1 MTGLEGLDWAV
12 IGLYFLGIVAIV
24 AWSSRKQKSSEDYF
38 LAGRNVGW
46 FVIGASLF
54 ASNIGSEHIV
64 GLAGSG
70 AKDGMAMAHY
80 ELHAW
85 CLLVLG
91 WVFVPFYSRSSVF
104 TMPEFLERRYNS
116 ASRWILSL
124 VSLVAYVFTKVSV
137 TVYAGGVV
145 FQTLLPKATFGG
157 LDPFW
162 VGALAVV
169 ILTGIYTVI
178 GGLRAVVYT
187 DAMQAVVLIVGSV
200 CITAIGLYTLGGW
213 DKMYEIC
220 HAVEQ
225 VKESTGEVVTKNFF
239 NMWRPANDPDFPWA
253 GILFGAPIVGL
264 WYWCTDQY
272 IVQRTLAARNMKTA
286 RRGTIFGAYLKL
298 TPVFL
303 FIVPGM
309 IAFAL
314 AKSGQLTL
322 DKPDLAFPALVQKLL
337 PPGLRGLVV
346 GGLLAAL
353 MSSLSSLFNS
363 CSTLFTVD
371 IYQKVRP
378 GASQRELVRVGRIAT
393 AVVVV
398 LGIAW
403 IPVMK
408 LVAGALYQYL
418 QIVQAYLAPPIT
430 AVFFLGV
437 FAKRINGKGA
447 VAGLIVGFVLGMAK
461 LAAQVLAGVKTI
473 TPSLPGWLVWFGL
486 SFNWLYFCLALFAV
500 SVVVIVVVSLLTA
513 PPPLEKLTGLTY
525 ATTKGEGRTWTKWDV
540 IHTVVIL
547 SIIAAVYLYFT
558 G

>member
-1 MTGLEGLDWAV
+1 MTGLETWDWLV
-12 IGLYFLGIVAIV
+12 IGLYFLALVVIVW
-24 AWSSRKQKSSEDYF
+24 WSSRRQRSAADYF
-38 LAGRNVGW
+38 LASRNIGW

-70 AKDGMAMAHY
+70 AKSGMAMAHY

-91 WVFVPFYSRSSVF
+91 WVFVPFYSRAAVY

-137 TVYAGGVV
+137 TLYAGGVV
-145 FQTLLPKATFGG
+145 FRVLLPEGTFGG
-157 LDPFW
+157 LDSFW
-162 VGALAVV
+162 VGALSVV
-169 ILTGIYTVI
+169 VLTGIYTVL

-187 DAMQAVVLIVGSV
+187 DALQAIVLIVG
-200 CITAIGLYTLGGW
+200 AICVVVMGLSALGGW
-213 DKMYEIC
+213 
-220 HAVEQ
+220 
-225 VKESTGEVVTKNFF
+225 GELRELCGSQHF
-239 NMWRPANDPDFPWA
+239 NMWRPASDPDFPWA

-272 IVQRTLAARNMKTA
+272 IVQRALAARNMRQA

-298 TPVFL
+298 TPVLL

-314 AKSGQLTL
+314 IKSGKLTL
-322 DKPDLAFPALVQKLL
+322 ESHDQAFPALVQTLL
-337 PPGLRGLVV
+337 PVGLRGLVV

-371 IYQKVRP
+371 IYEKLRP
-378 GASQRELVRVGRIAT
+378 GASDRTLVRVGRIAT
-393 AVVVV
+393 AVIVV

-408 LVAGALYQYL
+408 YVSGALYEYL
-418 QIVQAYLAPPIT
+418 QTVQAYLAPPIT
-430 AVFFLGV
+430 AAFFLGV
-437 FAKRINGKGA
+437 FFRRINGAGA
-447 VAGLIVGFVLGMAK
+447 VAGMICGFILGMAK
-461 LAAQVLAGVKTI
+461 LAVQILAGVESVA
-473 TPSLPGWLVWFGL
+473 PNLPDFLVAFGT
-486 SFNWLYFCLALFAV
+486 FNFLYFCLVLFAI
-500 SVVVIVVVSLLTA
+500 SVIVMVVVSLLTA
-513 PPPLEKLTGLTY
+513 RPPAEKIEGLTF
-525 ATTKGEGRTWTKWDV
+525 ATVTAAGKEEARRTWNKWDV
-540 IHTVVIL
+540 VHTIIIL

>member
-1 MTGLEGLDWAV
+1 MAGLVAWDWVV
-12 IGLYFLGIVAIV
+12 IGLYFLGIAGIV
-24 AWSSRKQKSSEDYF
+24 WWSSRKQKSSEDYF
-38 LAGRNVGW
+38 LAGRNIGW

-54 ASNIGSEHIV
+54 ASNIGSEHLV

-91 WVFVPFYSRSSVF
+91 WVFVPFYSRSQVF
-104 TMPEFLERRYNS
+104 TMPEFLERRYN
-116 ASRWILSL
+116 ATARWILSL

-137 TVYAGGVV
+137 TVYAGGKV
-145 FQTLLPKATFGG
+145 FETLLPKATFGG

-200 CITAIGLYTLGGW
+200 CVTAIGLYTLGGW

-220 HAVEQ
+220 RAVPQ
-225 VKESTGEVVTKNFF
+225 VNEAGQTVTKNFF

-272 IVQRTLAARNMKTA
+272 IVQRTLAARNIKIA

-314 AKSGQLTL
+314 AKSGKLEL
-322 DKPDLAFPALVQKLL
+322 AEPDKAFPALVQTLL
-337 PPGLRGLVV
+337 PVGLRGLVV

-371 IYQKVRP
+371 IYEKIRP
-378 GASQRELVRVGRIAT
+378 GASQRQLVRVGRIAT
-393 AVVVV
+393 GVVVV

-408 LVAGALYQYL
+408 LVAGGLYEYL
-418 QIVQAYLAPPIT
+418 QSVQAYLAPPIT

-437 FAKRINGKGA
+437 FAKRINATGA
-447 VAGLIVGFVLGMAK
+447 VAGLISGFILGMGK
-461 LAAQVLAGVKTI
+461 MAAQIFAGMDGAADWM
-473 TPSLPGWLVWFGL
+473 PSWLIWLGE
-486 SFNWLYFCLALFAV
+486 FNFLYFCLALFAV
-500 SVVVIVVVSLLTA
+500 CVFVIVAVSLMSAA
-513 PPPLEKLTGLTY
+513 PSLEKLAGLTY
-525 ATTKGEGRTWTKWDV
+525 ATTRAEKRTWTKWDV
-540 IHTVVIL
+540 INTVVIL